1 MNFKEYNRSQSLL
14 LPPSYEVFLGES
26 HEAVVLS
33 EFMDDL
39 HLQFLEE
46 SYNNEQGGRRAYHP
60 MMLLAVLVYG
70 YMNGV
75 FSSRKIARCLRQDLA
90 YMFLAGNSTPDFR
103 TLARFRKEKGH
114 YLEGVLK
121 EVIDKAHELGFIS
134 FGTVSLDG
142 TKIHANA
149 SKTRNETSNTLKE
162 KIHGLL
168 KEAERI
174 DEMEDKLYGDHE
186 DEEADELK
194 TKEGRAKKKQE
205 LQKKREQAETHLS
218 TLTKSTPASSS
229 KETKINT
236 TDPDARIMKMKRGD
250 FANGYNVQI
259 MTENSFV
266 LTNHIANNAGDQ
278 GLLIP
283 TVQTFKNMY
292 GTTPGRLL
300 ADKGYSGEDNYAF
313 CKQEEID
320 AYIPVHKE
328 PLNLTP
334 YTYDEVK
341 DRYTDPIGHVY
352 TFKQHMRGEK
362 KQRGRPRVTDKDRHY
377 KSTVYE
383 YVDMLTKKKKYLR
396 VSLGWQQ
403 HAQEQKEK
411 LASPEGKT
419 IYKQRMHDVESVFA
433 NIKHNLRFTSFRL
446 RGLGGVTSEWN
457 LISLAHNFK
466 KILS

>member
-103 TLARFRKEKGH
+103 TLARFRKEKGAC
-114 YLEGVLK
+114 LEVVLK
-121 EVIDKAHELGFIS
+121 EVVDKARELGFIS

-142 TKIHANA
+142 TKMYANA
-149 SKTRNETSNTLKE
+149 SKTRNETSHTLKE

-218 TLTKSTPASSS
+218 TLAKSTPASSF

-266 LTNHIANNAGDQ
+266 LTNNITNNAGDQ
-278 GLLIP
+278 CLLIP
-283 TVQTFKNMY
+283 TVRTFKNRY
-292 GTTPGRLL
+292 GTTPRRLL

-313 CKQEEID
+313 CKQEKID

-328 PLNLTP
+328 PLNLTC
-334 YTYDEVK
+334 K
-341 DRYTDPIGHVY
+341 
-352 TFKQHMRGEK
+352 
-362 KQRGRPRVTDKDRHY
+362 
-377 KSTVYE
+377 
-383 YVDMLTKKKKYLR
+383 
-396 VSLGWQQ
+396 
-403 HAQEQKEK
+403 
-411 LASPEGKT
+411 
-419 IYKQRMHDVESVFA
+419 
-433 NIKHNLRFTSFRL
+433 
-446 RGLGGVTSEWN
+446 
-457 LISLAHNFK
+457 
-466 KILS
+466 